1 VSGIVATT
9 VAVTEANAVAVLRL
23 LLWLHTI
30 MVDPHHWRMGYVV
43 VSISANG
50 INDQRSL

>member
-50 INDQRSL
+50 INDHRSL